1 MVYVVIE
8 MKAAIALIFLFASA
22 AHAEDAKALLAKAR
36 AAFVENQSQ
45 ERYWIWTITTTRL
58 ILDKNGKTLE
68 QIPSVT
74 IESPIRSDGKRCN
87 AVVAWGDG
95 VEPYL
100 KNASVD
106 QRCKVEQEVAPS
118 FRMED
123 VLENHRVT
131 LQARA
136 SSEITMAIRPDKA
149 QGESDD
155 AVKRCAGSLEGTI
168 GLDPDSYFPKRVDLT
183 VVNSGCERKA
193 EEMEEHYDGTTVKA
207 AGGFPKGAHI
217 QYEYELQKDKTGNAS
232 RNFWIAAHRRLV
244 QPFPKNLAGV
254 IISGRNFR
262 LSNRG
267 QERQGLTEGTATA
280 SEVSAESMLKFE
292 IPH

>member
-1 MVYVVIE
+1 VVYVVVE
-8 MKAAIALIFLFASA
+8 MKSAITFIFLFANA

-58 ILDKNGKTLE
+58 ILDKAGKTLE

-95 VEPYL
+95 IEPYL
-100 KNASVD
+100 KNASAD
-106 QRCKVEQEVAPS
+106 RRCTVEQEVAPS

-123 VLENHRVT
+123 VLANHRVT
-131 LQARA
+131 VQAR
-136 SSEITMAIRPDKA
+136 SNSEITLAIRPDKT
-149 QGESDD
+149 QGESED
-155 AVKRCAGSLEGTI
+155 AAKRCAGSLDGTI

-183 VVNSGCERKA
+183 VVNNGCERKA
-193 EEMEEHYDGTTVKA
+193 VEMEEHYAGSTVMA
-207 AGGFPKGAHI
+207 AGGYPKGAHI

-232 RNFWIAAHRRLV
+232 RNFWIAAHRRLL

-254 IISGRNFR
+254 IISGRNFK

-267 QERQGLTEGTATA
+267 QERQGLTEGIARA

-292 IPH
+292 VPQ